1 MKKMVA
7 LLLVFVMLSV
17 LCGCGS
23 KELTA
28 EEKEQIYKEVAAE
41 KASAA
46 AATADEQKFAE
57 MKSGQEAGAYGQKYD
72 GLERNQ
78 MDGNAITYMAP
89 FPSGDDYVMV
99 EKMKLKQTGDGKYVP
114 DALIKN
120 LYTERVPDTINLY
133 CHYINSAGEVVERVT
148 IALGSVP
155 SNQSIWVSAVTSKAF
170 TPIDLSEISEIQFV
184 NYEMLCILSVQD
196 VWYQNFNFNTPVSF
210 KTADIEIQ

>member
-1 MKKMVA
+1 MKKIVA
-7 LLLVFVMLSV
+7 LLLVFVMVFS
-17 LCGCGS
+17 LCGCDS
-23 KELTA
+23 KELSA

-46 AATADEQKFAE
+46 AATADEQNSAE
-57 MKSGQEAGAYGQKYD
+57 MMEGQETVADGQKYA
-72 GLERNQ
+72 GLDKAQ

-89 FPSGDDYVMV
+89 FPTEEDYVLV
-99 EKMKLKQTGDGKYVP
+99 EKMKLKQTSDGKYVP

-133 CHYINSAGEVVERVT
+133 CHYINSDGEVVDRVT
-148 IALGSVP
+148 ISLGRVP
-155 SNQSIWVSAVTSKAF
+155 SNQSTWVSAVTSKAF

-196 VWYQNFNFNTPVSF
+196 VWYQNFAFNSPVSF